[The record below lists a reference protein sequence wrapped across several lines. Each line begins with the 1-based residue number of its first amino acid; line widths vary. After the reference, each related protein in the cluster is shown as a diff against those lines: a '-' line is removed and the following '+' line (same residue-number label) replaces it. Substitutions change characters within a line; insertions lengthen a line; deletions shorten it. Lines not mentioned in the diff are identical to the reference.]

1 MKEKIKSLD
10 KRKLV
15 GIAAIIMAA
24 FLVVVF
30 ATIFW
35 GDGEPAK
42 ENKDAAANIETEDPP
57 AVTQEDI
64 DQSPIPEGE
73 GVIGEEDVDRDSV
86 HIEVRLLPE
95 MEDEIPDMNA
105 LHKAIEDYIVENDLW
120 VDVTRAQTDFVITKD
135 YNKKTVQL
143 EFLLDDRK
151 ETHIVVLIK
160 KNTGDIA
167 LNHY

>member
-1 MKEKIKSLD
+1 MKEKIKGLD

-57 AVTQEDI
+57 AVTEDI

-135 YNKKTVQL
+135 YNKNTVQL